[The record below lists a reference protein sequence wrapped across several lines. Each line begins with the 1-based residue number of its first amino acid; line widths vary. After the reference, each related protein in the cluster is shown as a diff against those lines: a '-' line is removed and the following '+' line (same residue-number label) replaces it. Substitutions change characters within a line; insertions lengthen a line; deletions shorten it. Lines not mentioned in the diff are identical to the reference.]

1 MNKVIRSLITLAA
14 LAAAATLQAQPAL
27 KLVTVDMAKVYETHF
42 KTEEANAKFQEAAQK
57 AQEQLDELAKQV
69 QGLADQYKDLVE
81 QSKNTVL
88 KPEVRSNAE
97 GEAQKKLETIQR
109 LQNDAQN
116 FRVNTQRSLQQRMKT
131 HHDLVLEEI
140 TKVVKDLARAKNATL
155 VLDRS
160 GLTASGISAVIYAD
174 AGYDI
179 TEEVVKE
186 VNKDRPPAPAATAP
200 AATTPPA
207 AAATPATNSA
217 PVQFTVPNAA
227 PKKP

>member
-1 MNKVIRSLITLAA
+1 MNKAIRSLLTLAT
-14 LAAAATLQAQPAL
+14 LGVAATLQAQPAI
-27 KLVTVDMAKVYETHF
+27 KLVTVDMAKIYETHF
-42 KTEEANAKFQEAAQK
+42 KTEEANSKFNEAAQK

-69 QGLADQYKDLVE
+69 QGFADQYKDLVE

-97 GEAQKKLETIQR
+97 AEAQKKLEAIQR

-140 TKVVKDLARAKNATL
+140 TKVVKDISRARGATL
-155 VLDRS
+155 VIDKS

-174 AGYDI
+174 ASYDI
-179 TEEVVKE
+179 TEDVVKE
-186 VNKDRPPAPAATAP
+186 VNKDRPPAPP
-200 AATTPPA
+200 ASATTPS
-207 AAATPATNSA
+207 ATPSVANPEATPPA
-217 PVQFTVPNAA
+217 QFDVPNVT

>member
-1 MNKVIRSLITLAA
+1 MNKAIRSLITLAA
-14 LAAAATLQAQPAL
+14 LGAAATLQAQPAI
-27 KLVTVDMAKVYETHF
+27 KLVTVDLAKVYETHY
-42 KTEEANAKFQEAAQK
+42 KTEEANAKFNEAAQK

-97 GEAQKKLETIQR
+97 AEAQKKLETIQR

-140 TKVVKDLARAKNATL
+140 TKAVKDISRAKGATL
-155 VLDRS
+155 VVDKS
-160 GLTASGISAVIYAD
+160 GLTASGIPAVIYAD
-174 AGYDI
+174 AAYDI
-179 TEEVVKE
+179 TDEVVKE
-186 VNKDRPPAPAATAP
+186 VNKDRPPAPPAAT
-200 AATTPPA
+200 TTPPA
-207 AAATPATNSA
+207 AAAPANSSA
-217 PVQFTVPNAA
+217 PAQFNVPNVT

>member
-14 LAAAATLQAQPAL
+14 LGVAATLQAQSAI
-27 KLVTVDMAKVYETHF
+27 KLVTVDMAKVYETHY
-42 KTEEANAKFQEAAQK
+42 KTEEANAKFNEAAQK

-97 GEAQKKLETIQR
+97 AEAQKKLETIQR

-140 TKVVKDLARAKNATL
+140 TKVVKDISRARGATL
-155 VLDRS
+155 VLDKS

-179 TEEVVKE
+179 TDDVVKE
-186 VNKDRPPAPAATAP
+186 VNKDRPPAPAAA
-200 AATTPPA
+200 TPPA
-207 AAATPATNSA
+207 ATPPAATAPANNAA
-217 PVQFTVPNAA
+217 PVQFNVPNVT

>member
-1 MNKVIRSLITLAA
+1 MNKAIRSLLTLAT
-14 LAAAATLQAQPAL
+14 LGVAATLQAQPAI
-27 KLVTVDMAKVYETHF
+27 KLVTVDMAKIYETHF
-42 KTEEANAKFQEAAQK
+42 KTEEANSKFNEAAQK

-88 KPEVRSNAE
+88 KPEVRSNSEA
-97 GEAQKKLETIQR
+97 EAQKKLEAIQR
-109 LQNDAQN
+109 LQGDAQN

-140 TKVVKDLARAKNATL
+140 TKVVKDISRAKGATL
-155 VLDRS
+155 VVDKS

-174 AGYDI
+174 ASYDI
-179 TEEVVKE
+179 TDDVVKE
-186 VNKDRPPAPAATAP
+186 VNKDRPPAPPASATP
-200 AATTPPA
+200 PPA
-207 AAATPATNSA
+207 AANPEATPPSTFN
-217 PVQFTVPNAA
+217 VPNVT